1 MWFIFWGS
9 RKFVRPCIEVYKW
22 QMYEKLLN
30 VDENMKGK
38 EKFGNRGTS
47 KMLGS
52 LKMRVGALA
61 ALETK

>member
-1 MWFIFWGS
+1 
-9 RKFVRPCIEVYKW
+9 
-22 QMYEKLLN
+22 MYEKLLN